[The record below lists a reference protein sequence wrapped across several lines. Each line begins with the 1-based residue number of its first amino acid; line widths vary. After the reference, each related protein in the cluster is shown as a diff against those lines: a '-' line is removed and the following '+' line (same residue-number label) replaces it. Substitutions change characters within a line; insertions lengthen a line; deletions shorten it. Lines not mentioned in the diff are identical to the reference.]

1 MHFLLMLR
9 LLALAFVTLLSS
21 LASEAVAQGV
31 VVAPHAVYLD
41 HRTRS
46 ASLTLY
52 NPGADPAEVMIS
64 SLYGYPVTDSV
75 GHFTLFVPDSI
86 DASMPSATDWIE
98 AFPRRMTLA
107 PLQRQTVRLL
117 ARPPQGLPD
126 GEYWSRVMIS
136 AKGGALQVAG
146 ADSAAIQIGL
156 ALEVRTIIPLI
167 YRKGVLGTGIAVKD
181 LRAAPVG
188 DSLQVRVRLERQGTA
203 AYIGTAKGALLTS
216 TGAIVATFQ
225 QPVAVYY
232 AADPV
237 FTIPLKGQ
245 AAGSYRLRL
254 EMTGQRTDIPNELL
268 LKSLPVRDSV
278 EVTIP

>member
-1 MHFLLMLR
+1 MMPR
-9 LLALAFVTLLSS
+9 LFALAFVTLFAV

-46 ASLTLY
+46 ASVTLY
-52 NPGADPAEVMIS
+52 NPGADPAEVTIS

-75 GHFTLFVPDSI
+75 GHFTLFVPDSVEP
-86 DASMPSATDWIE
+86 SMPSATGWIE

-126 GEYWSRVMIS
+126 GEYWSRIMIA
-136 AKGGALQVAG
+136 AKGGVVQVAG

-167 YRKGVLGTGIAVKD
+167 YRKGAIQSAITMSG
-181 LRAAPVG
+181 LRVTPIG
-188 DSLQVRVRLERQGTA
+188 DSLQVRVRLERQGTG
-203 AYIGTAKGALLTS
+203 AYIGTAKGTVLTG
-216 TGAIVATFQ
+216 TGVSVASFQ

-232 AADPV
+232 DAEPV
-237 FTIPLKGQ
+237 FTIPFKAQ
-245 AAGSYRLRL
+245 PAGIYRLRL
-254 EMTGQRTDIPNELL
+254 ELNGERPDIPTELL
-268 LKSLPVRDSV
+268 LKTLPVRDSV
-278 EVTIP
+278 EVTLP